1 MNIKK
6 RLIFFFSNSL
16 FKNAYYLAANSI
28 IGSLTGFI
36 FWIIAARLFST
47 EDIGLASTIIS
58 AIGLL
63 ALLSN
68 FGFNISLIRFLPE
81 LKDKSTTLINSC
93 SLVSVSVA
101 FILSIIFLYGTDFL
115 SPSLSSVKSSGL
127 FAMIFVSF
135 TMLMVLASLHESV
148 FVGFRKVD
156 FSFRKMLI
164 QNIIKIPLI
173 FLFKAFGSLGII
185 SAFGIAYLI
194 ATVVSV
200 VILIPR
206 INPNYKL
213 SCDINLKMLKSI
225 SSYSA
230 GNYLAW
236 IFESLPN
243 FIFPIIITNT
253 LNAEKAAYFY
263 IAWMIASILFIIPKS
278 LATSL
283 FAEGSHNKNTIKQNS
298 MKSIKTS
305 LVLVAMAMI
314 ILFFT
319 ADKILLLF
327 GSEYSANSRN
337 LLFILTISA
346 LPMIINSIYISI
358 KRIEKDVKTII
369 LVNAFIALG
378 TLTVSY
384 SLITTTGITGIA
396 YGYLITN
403 CFVSLIVIK
412 DIMRGDTISC
422 D

>member
-200 VILIPR
+200 VI
-206 INPNYKL
+206 
-213 SCDINLKMLKSI
+213 
-225 SSYSA
+225 
-230 GNYLAW
+230 
-236 IFESLPN
+236 
-243 FIFPIIITNT
+243 
-253 LNAEKAAYFY
+253 
-263 IAWMIASILFIIPKS
+263 
-278 LATSL
+278 
-283 FAEGSHNKNTIKQNS
+283 
-298 MKSIKTS
+298 
-305 LVLVAMAMI
+305 
-314 ILFFT
+314 
-319 ADKILLLF
+319 
-327 GSEYSANSRN
+327 
-337 LLFILTISA
+337 
-346 LPMIINSIYISI
+346 
-358 KRIEKDVKTII
+358 
-369 LVNAFIALG
+369 
-378 TLTVSY
+378 
-384 SLITTTGITGIA
+384 
-396 YGYLITN
+396 
-403 CFVSLIVIK
+403 
-412 DIMRGDTISC
+412 
-422 D
+422 